1 MKLIESKL
9 VDFDEFAGNV
19 KEDGGGA
26 PVAAAG
32 LTTLASVGT
41 GMGAPVAPTRT
52 STGSG
57 DVFSPEA
64 KPKSQEPKKK
74 KKKKGRV
81 ASYNE
86 YLKQQES

>member
-1 MKLIESKL
+1 MQVLTESKL
-9 VDFDEFAGNV
+9 VDFDAFTGNV

-26 PVAAAG
+26 PVAAG
-32 LTTLASVGT
+32 LSTLGSVGT

-57 DVFSPEA
+57 DVFSGDA
-64 KPKSQEPKKK
+64 KPQTQEDKPKK

-81 ASYNE
+81 FSYNE
-86 YLKQQES
+86 YLKQL